1 MLLEYL
7 VTSRVRRALLGLLW
21 GEGVSG
27 SVSALARRV
36 GARYAAVHRELAAM
50 RTAGLAES
58 ERVGGRLVFRARP
71 AAGPEVGAAL
81 GALLKLGGPEAPRGG
96 EPGDA
101 ALVRSWLAEAGA
113 PLLAEPAE
121 EPSPALEVVLAESLV
136 LAHRDATVARVM
148 PLLLWRRRDDVD
160 VDRLTAEA
168 TRRDERQALGF
179 FLDLAGQ
186 LGRSPA
192 LKAAGRRLRDGR
204 RRRVEAFFR
213 GGHGGQL
220 ALAAARRT
228 TPAVARRWGF
238 LMNVGLDSFASLFEK
253 HAGSRP

>member
-21 GEGVSG
+21 GEGVSS
-27 SVSALARRV
+27 SVSDLARRV

-58 ERVGGRLVFRARP
+58 ERVGGRLVVRARP
-71 AAGPEVGAAL
+71 QAGPEVSAAL

-101 ALVRSWLAEAGA
+101 LARSWLAEAGA

-121 EPSPALEVVLAESLV
+121 EPSPALEVVLAEGLA

-160 VDRLTAEA
+160 VARLTAEA

-179 FLDLAGQ
+179 FLELAGQ
-186 LGRSPA
+186 LGRS
-192 LKAAGRRLRDGR
+192 AAFRAAARRLRDGR
-204 RRRVEAFFR
+204 RRRVEPFFR
-213 GGHGGQL
+213 GGRGPL

-238 LMNVGLDSFASLFEK
+238 VMNVGLDSFASLFEK
-253 HAGSRP
+253 HAAGRP